1 MTIDETLPRDA
12 TSTPRRV
19 AEIVSAA
26 SDLGAIWVAVA
37 VLQVLS
43 RRATPRQAAT
53 RLGAAG
59 IVSLVLTRWLKH
71 RYAVPR
77 EPAAPTSVARTPT
90 SDRFPSGHTL
100 AAFTAALTV
109 PRQPSGRA
117 LALAVAALVGW
128 ARVRVGHHRVVDVVA
143 GASVGTVA
151 GSALAAVLSVP
162 SAP

>member
-1 MTIDETLPRDA
+1 MTSDETPPPES
-12 TSTPRRV
+12 TSAPRRV
-19 AEIVSAA
+19 AEVVSAA
-26 SDLGAIWVAVA
+26 SDFGAIWVVVA

-43 RRATPRQAAT
+43 RRATPRQALT

-59 IVSLVLTRWLKH
+59 VVSLVLTRWLKH

-77 EPAAPTSVARTPT
+77 SPTAPTSIARTPT

-109 PRQPSGRA
+109 PRHPLGRA
-117 LALAVAALVGW
+117 LALAVATLVAW

-151 GSALAAVLSVP
+151 GSALAAALSASSLP
-162 SAP
+162 